1 MSQIELGDLTIDVVQ
16 KDIKNIHLSVYPPI
30 GKVRIAAPTRLD
42 LENIRVFAI
51 SKLGWIRKQQAKI
64 TSQEREPK
72 REYKTRES
80 HYYLGKRYL
89 LNVIENKNKQSV
101 IVKHEKL
108 VLNVKQNATINQKKN
123 ILHEWYRERLKEI
136 IPKLIDKWER
146 RINVN
151 VSEFKIRKMKTK
163 WGTCNTVAKRICIN
177 LELARKPIICIEY
190 IVVHEIVH
198 LLERKHNERFI
209 AYMNKFMPN
218 WRTYKD
224 ELNKLPISHTAW
236 KY

>member
-1 MSQIELGDLTIDVVQ
+1 MSRIELGDLTIDVVQ

-89 LNVIENKNKQSV
+89 LKVIENKNKQSV

-224 ELNKLPISHTAW
+224 ELNKLPISHTEW

>member
-224 ELNKLPISHTAW
+224 ELNKLPISHTEW

>member
-1 MSQIELGDLTIDVVQ
+1 MSRIELGDLTIDVVQ

-224 ELNKLPISHTAW
+224 ELNKLPISHTEW

>member
-108 VLNVKQNATINQKKN
+108 VLNVKQSATINEKKN

-146 RINVN
+146 RINLN

-224 ELNKLPISHTAW
+224 ELNKLPISHTEW